1 MRILPQ
7 PFGQMRSY
15 ASGDQFKGHP
25 SSKRPNQGS
34 NPTTKQ
40 ITTVPRTSL
49 GIHGRPPQLSR
60 DQQSQHL
67 NFLTLGKEDIQMELR
82 GTWKKANN
90 LWALR
95 MRRWK
100 RAPTKGKP
108 SCHPLDPPTKNNT
121 PPSWSRGQLWIHAD
135 LPPGDSSHESREGRL
150 PSWSLNFKL
159 WTERLRA
166 Q

>member
-1 MRILPQ
+1 MLSTSCARAQGRLLTRKKSRPSEGLQ
-7 PFGQMRSY
+7 RTQ
-15 ASGDQFKGHP
+15 GHP

-40 ITTVPRTSL
+40 ITTVSRTSL

-67 NFLTLGKEDIQMELR
+67 NFLTLGKEDIQMEPR

-100 RAPTKGKP
+100 RAQTKGKP
-108 SCHPLDPPTKNNT
+108 SCHPLDPPTKNDT

-135 LPPGDSSHESREGRL
+135 RCSTPTPRRQQ
-150 PSWSLNFKL
+150 P
-159 WTERLRA
+159 
-166 Q
+166 